1 MTRDNPQNLRNKEDS
16 HMSSSVQNMLDV
28 LRVTVTH
35 LAISERNTKMLQ
47 HFHCIT
53 IKDLMLSQPLHR
65 TNKRKLKMVS
75 RNFQS

>member
-47 HFHCIT
+47 HFT
-53 IKDLMLSQPLHR
+53 VLP
-65 TNKRKLKMVS
+65 
-75 RNFQS
+75 

>member
-1 MTRDNPQNLRNKEDS
+1 
-16 HMSSSVQNMLDV
+16 MSSSAQIMLHV
-28 LRVTVTH
+28 LRVIVAH
-35 LAISERNTKMLQ
+35 LAILERNTIMLQ

-53 IKDLMLSQPLHR
+53 IKDLMFSQLLHS

>member
-1 MTRDNPQNLRNKEDS
+1 
-16 HMSSSVQNMLDV
+16 MSSSAARTQNMLHV

-35 LAISERNTKMLQ
+35 LAISERNTKMLK

-53 IKDLMLSQPLHR
+53 IKDSMFSQLVHS

>member
-1 MTRDNPQNLRNKEDS
+1 
-16 HMSSSVQNMLDV
+16 MSSSVARIQNMLHV

-53 IKDLMLSQPLHR
+53 IKDLMFLQLLHS
-65 TNKRKLKMVS
+65 TNRQKLKMVS

>member
-1 MTRDNPQNLRNKEDS
+1 
-16 HMSSSVQNMLDV
+16 MSSSVQNMLHV

-35 LAISERNTKMLQ
+35 LAILERNTKMLQ

-53 IKDLMLSQPLHR
+53 IKDLMFSQLLHS
-65 TNKRKLKMVS
+65 TNKWKLKIVS